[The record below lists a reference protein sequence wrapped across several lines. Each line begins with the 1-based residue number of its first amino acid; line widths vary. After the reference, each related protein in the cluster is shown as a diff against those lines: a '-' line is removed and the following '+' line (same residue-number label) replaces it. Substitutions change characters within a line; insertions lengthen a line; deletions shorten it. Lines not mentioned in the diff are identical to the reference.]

1 MKQNHKNK
9 ITDDQ
14 IKSIYTEK
22 ITLHEAAKKL
32 NVTVITLWRRAKK
45 LNLAWKE
52 KEYRG
57 GYSGNKID
65 IYDILNGKFPEY
77 QTFKLKNRLIKEGV
91 KQNKCEVCNITEWN
105 NKPLI
110 MQLDHIDGN
119 PHNHKLENLRMICP
133 NCHCQ
138 TDTWCGKNK

>member
-1 MKQNHKNK
+1 MKQNHTSKV
-9 ITDDQ
+9 TDDQ
-14 IKSIYTEK
+14 IRNIYTEP

-32 NVTVITLWRRAKK
+32 NLTVITLWRRAKK
-45 LNLAWKE
+45 LNLAWKN

-57 GYSGNKID
+57 NNNSQKIPLR
-65 IYDILNGKFPEY
+65 DILDGKYPEY
-77 QTFKLKNRLIKEGV
+77 QTFKLKNRLIDENIKNNE
-91 KQNKCEVCNITEWN
+91 CEICNITEWN
-105 NKPLI
+105 GKPLV
-110 MQLDHIDGN
+110 MQLDHIDGD